1 MPGINDGLLAED
13 GFRESR
19 VLGYKLTVHQTQM
32 SGLIGTF
39 LDYEQIELMVEGELP
54 EGSQTTLKKILE
66 LDRTEIKRLLSEW
79 LRTAEDL
86 EIAVVYFA
94 ADSHLF
100 ERMAPLGCLF
110 AEFLCDEIGAERVL
124 QIAALLHECP
134 EQERL
139 ERIAAELSERGG
151 G

>member
-1 MPGINDGLLAED
+1 MNDVNARILAEN
-13 GFRESR
+13 GLKKSR
-19 VLGYKLTVHQTQM
+19 VLGYKLTVYQTQM

-54 EGSQTTLKKILE
+54 QESQTTLKKILD
-66 LDRTEIKRLLSEW
+66 LDRTEIKNLLSEW
-79 LRTAEDL
+79 LKTAEDL

-100 ERMAPLGCLF
+100 ERMPPLGCIF
-110 AEFLCDEIGAERVL
+110 AEFLCNEIGAERVL
-124 QIAALLHECP
+124 RIAALLHECP

-139 ERIAAELSERGG
+139 DRIAAELSERGG

>member
-1 MPGINDGLLAED
+1 MTGINDKILAENR
-13 GFRESR
+13 FKESR
-19 VLGYKLTVHQTQM
+19 VLGYKLTVRQTQM
-32 SGLIGTF
+32 SGLIGTLF
-39 LDYEQIELMVEGELP
+39 DYEQLELMAESELS
-54 EGSQTTLKKILE
+54 EEFQTALKRLLE
-66 LDRTEIKRLLSEW
+66 LDRAEIKKLLSEW

-124 QIAALLHECP
+124 QIADLLHECP

-139 ERIAAELSERGG
+139 ERIAAELSQRGG

>member
-1 MPGINDGLLAED
+1 MPGLNDKLSAENE
-13 GFRESR
+13 FKKSR
-19 VLGYKLTVHQTQM
+19 VLGYKLTVHQAQM

-39 LDYEQIELMVEGELP
+39 FDYEQIELMVEGGLP
-54 EGSQTTLKKILE
+54 QESQTSLKKILE
-66 LDRTEIKRLLSEW
+66 IDRTEIKKLLSEW

-100 ERMAPLGCLF
+100 ERMTPLGCLF

-124 QIAALLHECP
+124 RIANLLHECP

-139 ERIAAELSERGG
+139 ERIAAELSQRGG

>member
-1 MPGINDGLLAED
+1 MPGINDRILAENE
-13 GFRESR
+13 FKKSR
-19 VLGYKLTVHQTQM
+19 ILGYKLTVHQTQM
-32 SGLIGTF
+32 SGLIGTLF
-39 LDYEQIELMVEGELP
+39 DYEQLELMVEGELP
-54 EGSQTTLKKILE
+54 EESQTILRRILE

-100 ERMAPLGCLF
+100 ERMPPLGCLF
-110 AEFLCDEIGAERVL
+110 AEFLCDEIEAERVL
-124 QIAALLHECP
+124 RIAYLLHECP